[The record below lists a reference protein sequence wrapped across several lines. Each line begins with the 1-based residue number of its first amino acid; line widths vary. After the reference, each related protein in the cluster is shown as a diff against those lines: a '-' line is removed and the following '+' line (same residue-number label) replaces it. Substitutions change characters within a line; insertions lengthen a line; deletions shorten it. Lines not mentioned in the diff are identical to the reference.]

1 MLNAQMMEQK
11 EYQKKAR
18 EERIKLQ
25 KDIQKAVIEDEREQ
39 ERIKLENRKRVLK
52 EKANRDM
59 QISLKLRAKQMEIK
73 EQKTIEDRM
82 LQQLQKEIADEKK
95 QNLEKK
101 RKEMEDCKKVIL

>member
-1 MLNAQMMEQK
+1 MMEQK